1 FLILP
6 RPPRSPLF
14 PYTTLFRSTLAAPGQ
29 SVTLPLPPLAP
40 GWWIGEVL
48 LDADE
53 LRGDDRRLFVVRV
66 AAPASVT
73 AEADVGPFL
82 SAADRKSTRLNSS
95 HLGISYAVFC

>member
-1 FLILP
+1 MIR
-6 RPPRSPLF
+6 RPPRSTLF
-14 PYTTLFRSTLAAPGQ
+14 PYTTLFRS
-29 SVTLPLPPLAP
+29 LPPLAP
-40 GWWIGEVL
+40 GWWIDEVL

-82 SAADRKSTRLNSS
+82 SAAL
-95 HLGISYAVFC
+95 AVLRVARRVGGGGEIAIGERVRAAPRVVVRPG

>member
-1 FLILP
+1 MIR
-6 RPPRSPLF
+6 RPPRSTLF
-14 PYTTLFRSTLAAPGQ
+14 PYTTLFRS
-29 SVTLPLPPLAP
+29 LPPLAP

-73 AEADVGPFL
+73 AEADVGPFV
-82 SAADRKSTRLNSS
+82 SAALAGLRVAQRGGGGGES
-95 HLGISYAVFC
+95 AVRGGLRAARRRVFAG